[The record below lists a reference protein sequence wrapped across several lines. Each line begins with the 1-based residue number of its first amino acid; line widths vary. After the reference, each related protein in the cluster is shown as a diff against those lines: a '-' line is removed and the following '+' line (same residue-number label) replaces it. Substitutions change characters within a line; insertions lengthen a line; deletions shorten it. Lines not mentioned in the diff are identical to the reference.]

1 MASAGYRFPA
11 IEGNGPP
18 SWIPGEIRR
27 FHLDDSAES
36 IVWTQCV
43 LSQAKRATRP
53 ACRRIG
59 YSGVCIEYVGMRAAY
74 RRSPAKDRPFIP
86 WDKSLIEI
94 EMMGLTAMKKHA
106 HSPRY
111 TPGWGLN
118 GVRPQLAIRFRV
130 VAPRSATPRCSECL
144 SASSRFSHTRRASL
158 SGLASDTDGSLV
170 ANGQPPP
177 GVGCRRFGRS
187 GAGSWPAR
195 PSGAASVAAR
205 SKACRAPISIV
216 A

>member
-1 MASAGYRFPA
+1 MRSRRSGIRWRKTADPPDAMASAGYRFPA

-86 WDKSLIEI
+86 WNKSLIEI

-118 GVRPQLAIRFRV
+118 GVRAHRESFGEASFR
-130 VAPRSATPRCSECL
+130 PNQER
-144 SASSRFSHTRRASL
+144 
-158 SGLASDTDGSLV
+158 
-170 ANGQPPP
+170 Q
-177 GVGCRRFGRS
+177 
-187 GAGSWPAR
+187 
-195 PSGAASVAAR
+195 
-205 SKACRAPISIV
+205 
-216 A
+216 

>member
-118 GVRPQLAIRFRV
+118 GVSAHESSKRDPLLLA
-130 VAPRSATPRCSECL
+130 
-144 SASSRFSHTRRASL
+144 H
-158 SGLASDTDGSLV
+158 SDRLV
-170 ANGQPPP
+170 CA
-177 GVGCRRFGRS
+177 VH
-187 GAGSWPAR
+187 
-195 PSGAASVAAR
+195 VEHL
-205 SKACRAPISIV
+205 
-216 A
+216 